1 MHIGQKTMSTKI
13 LLVDDDDPFRLSI
26 KNALELENYS
36 VIEAI
41 DGLEALTILENNN
54 IDLIITD
61 VIMPAM
67 GGIEFSEKSKEI
79 FPSLKILGIT
89 GGGWKGNVERIE
101 RLSKSYFTAF
111 LKKPFGT
118 DELLK
123 EINHLLVPNSI

>member
-1 MHIGQKTMSTKI
+1 MSTTI
-13 LLVDDDDPFRLSI
+13 LLVDDDDDFRLAI
-26 KNALELENYS
+26 KNALELENYL

-41 DGLEALTILENNN
+41 DGVEALTILEKNN

-61 VIMPAM
+61 VVMPAM
-67 GGIEFSEKSKEI
+67 GGIEFSEKSKEV
-79 FPSLKILGIT
+79 FPKLNILGMT

-118 DELLK
+118 KELLK
-123 EINHLLVPNSI
+123 QIKKLLLPTT